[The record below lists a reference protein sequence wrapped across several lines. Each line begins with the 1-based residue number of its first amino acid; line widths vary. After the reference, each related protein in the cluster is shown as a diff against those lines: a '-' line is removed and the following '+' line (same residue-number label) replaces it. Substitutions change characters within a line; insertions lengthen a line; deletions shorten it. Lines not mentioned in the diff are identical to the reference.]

1 LQPAL
6 NVSFTPRI
14 PQRLLYPP
22 SEVAANGDAI
32 PKTDVTI
39 EKPVWWANN

>member
-1 LQPAL
+1 
-6 NVSFTPRI
+6 VSFTPNI

-32 PKTDVTI
+32 PKVVISDR
-39 EKPVWWANN
+39 VWWASN